1 MFADP
6 STPQPGDTFQIIVRV
21 RIAGGYHIYGTN
33 SLQSPFSPTPLTL
46 ALPPEVDPVREW
58 IATPPMMTRAGE
70 RVYTDAVQF
79 RRAFRVR
86 LNAAPRRLSIKGE
99 LLCQACNDD
108 VCFPARK
115 LPIST
120 SVVVVPKSKE

>member
-33 SLQSPFSPTPLTL
+33 TSQGPFSPTSLTL
-46 ALPPEVDPVREW
+46 ALPPEVDPIREW
-58 IATPPMMTRAGE
+58 IATQPRMTRAGE

-79 RRAFRVR
+79 RRAFKVR
-86 LNAAPRRLSIKGE
+86 LNAGPRRLSITGE

-115 LPIST
+115 FPIST
-120 SVVVVPKSKE
+120 SVVVMSKSKE